1 MIRWLALLLL
11 AGPAGAEDLA
21 FITSQN
27 AGAVSVVDLGSGQVR
42 AELPLPGAP
51 APVAYDPAHGRA
63 YVIAAQTG
71 RLSVLDEDGRLTLG
85 LDLPEG
91 AFGLAVAPDG
101 GVFVTEWYQGRL
113 IRLDADLRETWS
125 VPTGKAPAGVATDG
139 ALVATADRD
148 DDQVSIYDAGTGA
161 LRARVAVGRHPYA
174 VLFHGGRIWTADV
187 QSDTVSVI
195 DREELASKVYKGTY
209 TPMYSYIPDGL
220 AGHED
225 TLKSAYGENGKPSV
239 DKAKKA
245 LSDAG
250 VKTPVTLKI
259 QYNADHYGA
268 SSSDEYAAIKSQLE
282 TGGLFKVDLQQTEWT
297 QYSKERV
304 VTDSSDGSYPLYQ
317 LGWFPDYSDPD
328 NYLSPF
334 FREGNFILNAYSNKE
349 VDSLISK
356 QAGELD
362 QSKREDELKQIQKIV
377 TGDVPTIPLLQ
388 GAQVAVTGKN
398 VKNVILDAS
407 FRFRYASVTKS

>member
-1 MIRWLALLLL
+1 MIRWLALLLV

-195 DREELASKVYKGTY
+195 DPQAGRLIGQVPTGSHPYGVAFAGGRGFVTDQYAGTV
-209 TPMYSYIPDGL
+209 TVFDP
-220 AGHED
+220 E
-225 TLKSAYGENGKPSV
+225 TLK
-239 DKAKKA
+239 
-245 LSDAG
+245 
-250 VKTPVTLKI
+250 
-259 QYNADHYGA
+259 
-268 SSSDEYAAIKSQLE
+268 AIETLE
-282 TGGLFKVDLQQTEWT
+282 TGDYPEGIAALP
-297 QYSKERV
+297 
-304 VTDSSDGSYPLYQ
+304 DGSGVVVAHWDSNTLVWIDAAS
-317 LGWFPDYSDPD
+317 LKITREIALPDGPRA
-328 NYLSPF
+328 F
-334 FREGNFILNAYSNKE
+334 GAF
-349 VDSLISK
+349 
-356 QAGELD
+356 
-362 QSKREDELKQIQKIV
+362 
-377 TGDVPTIPLLQ
+377 TG
-388 GAQVAVTGKN
+388 
-398 VKNVILDAS
+398 
-407 FRFRYASVTKS
+407 RRR